1 MVTAL
6 KALGAAM
13 VEDPPPTTDPLE
25 STGDSLIP
33 PIYTYWGQFIDHDLT
48 ANTDRDSTLSDITR
62 DDLAPLTPATVASG
76 LKHLREPALN
86 LDSVYEDGPT
96 FDPSS
101 PTAAGD
107 FYDGINLKIGTAAT
121 KQNDNTDVPGVR
133 IPPEDDLN
141 RDLPRVDRIAQMY
154 QIARTA
160 TPSL

>member
-1 MVTAL
+1 
-6 KALGAAM
+6 M
-13 VEDPPPTTDPLE
+13 VEGPPPTTDPLE
-25 STGDSLIP
+25 STGNSLIP
-33 PIYTYWGQFIDHDLT
+33 PIYTYWGQFIDYDLT
-48 ANTDRDSTLSDITR
+48 ANTDRDSTLSDITC

-101 PTAAGD
+101 PTTAGD

-121 KQNDNTDVPGVR
+121 KQNDNTDVPGVP
-133 IPPEDDLN
+133 IPPRMTSTAICRASN
-141 RDLPRVDRIAQMY
+141 KIAQMY

-160 TPSL
+160 TPFL